1 MVGDLKNN
9 KRFFG
14 LLSETYS
21 ILLSV
26 MNNTILAL
34 EVLWKIAGNFLFNP
48 TATGIAIFF
57 IVGCG
62 CGWILGNRD
71 HNC

>member
-14 LLSETYS
+14 LLSENLS
-21 ILLSV
+21 ILINV

-34 EVLWKIAGNFLFNP
+34 EVLWKIAGNLFFNQ
-48 TATGIAIFF
+48 TAAGIIVFFAIG
-57 IVGCG
+57 ISV
-62 CGWILGNRD
+62 WSILDNRD
-71 HNC
+71 ANY